1 MMEKLAELKV
11 LIEARLSELMKN
23 DAPQLLRE
31 SHGM

>member
-23 DAPQLLRE
+23 DAPQAFAGI
-31 SHGM
+31 HGI